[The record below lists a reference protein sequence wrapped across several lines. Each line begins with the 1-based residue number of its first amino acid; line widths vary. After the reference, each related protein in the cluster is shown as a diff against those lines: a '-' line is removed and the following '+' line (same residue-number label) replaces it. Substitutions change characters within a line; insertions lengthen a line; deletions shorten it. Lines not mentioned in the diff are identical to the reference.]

1 MGRVEGMVSKN
12 AKVFVES
19 GARRCLS
26 QAPIKHQLDEVS
38 ACVQQLKD
46 YRDEIPDE
54 INQLQKIANI
64 LASAEEHLSPE
75 HELELSERL
84 LTIYISVSDGA
95 LIF

>member
-1 MGRVEGMVSKN
+1 MRTLRFLLSQALE
-12 AKVFVES
+12 A
-19 GARRCLS
+19 CLS

-38 ACVQQLKD
+38 ACVQRLKD
-46 YRDEIPDE
+46 YRDEIPEE

>member
-1 MGRVEGMVSKN
+1 LNQALE
-12 AKVFVES
+12 A
-19 GARRCLS
+19 CLS

-38 ACVQQLKD
+38 ACVQQLKA
-46 YRDEIPDE
+46 YRDEVPDE
-54 INQLQKIANI
+54 MDQLQKIANI

>member
-1 MGRVEGMVSKN
+1 MGRVEGMVSEN
-12 AKVFVES
+12 AKVLLNRAIE
-19 GARRCLS
+19 ACLS

-38 ACVQQLKD
+38 ACVQRLKD
-46 YRDEIPDE
+46 YRDEIPEE

-64 LASAEEHLSPE
+64 LESAEEHLSPE
-75 HELELSERL
+75 GELELSERL